1 MSLETEIKDD
11 KTFEE
16 NNEVLNEAAT
26 ESETITKGSKNIIVR
41 LSRYINPVMAVLLV
55 AVIALSVSLVIVAS
69 SVSRLSDKIDA
80 INSENRG
87 IYNKNSQVALAG
99 ESDRIYTYNPA
110 YGDVAIPAI
119 SGVPVSIYKEE
130 NFREDSNGFKYYYE
144 GERLRSYV
152 GVDVSE
158 HNGEIDWQRVKD
170 AGVDFAM
177 LRIGGRG
184 WGEEGVMYAD
194 SLFLENLRAARAAG
208 IKVGAY
214 FFSQAVTEEEAIE
227 EAEFSVSLLEGEAL
241 DYPLAFDWE
250 TIEGVTGARTEN
262 ISPDILTKCAR
273 AFCDKVKAEG
283 YTPCLYT
290 GAALAYYKYDLAQL
304 SDIDLWYA
312 FYNDT
317 PGLYYNYMIW
327 QYTASGTV
335 DGISG
340 NVDLNICFK
349 DY

>member
-1 MSLETEIKDD
+1 MSLNTDKEISAP
-11 KTFEE
+11 
-16 NNEVLNEAAT
+16 LNEDLQTNVT
-26 ESETITKGSKNIIVR
+26 EDESVPRASKSFFGRIR
-41 LSRYINPVMAVLLV
+41 RCINPVVAVLLV
-55 AVIALSVSLVIVAS
+55 AVIALSVSLVIVAT
-69 SVSRLSDKIDA
+69 SVGRLSGKID
-80 INSENRG
+80 NMNNQNRG
-87 IYNKNSQVALAG
+87 IYNKNTQVALAG
-99 ESDRIYTYNPA
+99 ESDRIYTYNSA

-119 SGVPVSIYKEE
+119 SGVPVSVYKEE

-144 GERLRSYV
+144 DGNLRSYV

-184 WGEEGVMYAD
+184 WGQEGVMYAD
-194 SLFLENLRAARAAG
+194 SLFLENLRAARQAG

-214 FFSQAVTEEEAIE
+214 FFSQAVTEEEAAA
-227 EAEFSVSLLEGEAL
+227 EAEYSISLLQGEAL

-250 TIEGVTGARTEN
+250 NIEGVTGARTEN
-262 ISPDILTKCAR
+262 ISPDVLTKCAR
-273 AFCDKVKAEG
+273 AFCDRVKEEG

-290 GAALAYYKYDLAQL
+290 GSALAYYKYDLAQL
-304 SDIDLWYA
+304 CDIDLWYA
-312 FYNDT
+312 FYSDT
-317 PGLYYNYMIW
+317 PGLYYNYMMW

-340 NVDLNICFK
+340 SVDLNICFK

>member
-1 MSLETEIKDD
+1 MNIETENKNIYAVSES
-11 KTFEE
+11 EE
-16 NNEVLNEAAT
+16 VKISAVNEAPQNKRA
-26 ESETITKGSKNIIVR
+26 KNLFRKIR
-41 LSRYINPVMAVLLV
+41 RFINPVVAVLLV
-55 AVIALSVSLVIVAS
+55 AVIALSVSLVMVAT
-69 SVSRLSDKIDA
+69 SVGRLSKKIDDVL
-80 INSENRG
+80 SDNRG
-87 IYNKNSQVALAG
+87 IYNKNSQVAVAG
-99 ESDRIYTYNPA
+99 ESDRIYTYNSA

-119 SGVPVSIYKEE
+119 SGVPVSVYKDE
-130 NFREDSNGFKYYYE
+130 NFREDSKGFKYYYE
-144 GERLRSYV
+144 NEKLRSYV

-158 HNGEIDWQRVKD
+158 HNGEINWQKVKD

-184 WGEEGVMYAD
+184 WGQEGVMYAD
-194 SLFLENLRAARAAG
+194 SMFLENLRAARDAG

-214 FFSQAVTEEEAIE
+214 FFSQAITEEEAIE
-227 EAEFSVSLLEGEAL
+227 EAEFSISLLEGETL

-250 TIEGVTGARTEN
+250 TIEGASGARTEN
-262 ISPDILTKCAR
+262 ISPDMLTKCAR
-273 AFCDKVKAEG
+273 VFCDRVKAEG
-283 YTPCLYT
+283 FTPCLYT

-304 SDIDLWYA
+304 CDIDLWYA

-327 QYTASGTV
+327 QYTAAGTV